1 MLKIL
6 RCLLCALTMVSTPSF
21 AAVIIVTPDELK
33 SGLLPVANASI
44 DPHSYLSR
52 YDYSVTSTVPDAND
66 TIVVL
71 PLSTVPEPSA
81 VLMVMLGLGMVGVAA
96 HKQSKPF

>member
-6 RCLLCALTMVSTPSF
+6 RYALCALMLVSAPSF
-21 AAVIIVTPDELK
+21 ASVIIVTSDELD
-33 SGLLPVANASI
+33 SGLLPVLNASI

-52 YDYSVTSTVPDAND
+52 YDYGPADVAPDGND

-71 PLSTVPEPSA
+71 TMSTVPEPSA
-81 VLMVMLGLGMVGVAA
+81 VLMVMLGLGMLGVAA
-96 HKQSKPF
+96 HKQPKPF

>member
-6 RCLLCALTMVSTPSF
+6 RYLLCALTLVSAPSF
-21 AAVIIVTPDELK
+21 AAVIIVTSDELE
-33 SGLLPVANASI
+33 SGLLSVANASI
-44 DPHSYLSR
+44 DPHSSLSKF
-52 YDYSVTSTVPDAND
+52 DYSMIQMIPGAND

-71 PLSTVPEPSA
+71 PLSTVPEPAA